1 MKIRY
6 LLLLLLA
13 VFSFRNSYAQEY
25 LPQVESRYYVSDSV
39 TIWKPKPL
47 RAAGEVIGT
56 NLAVWAFDRFIVNE
70 SWARINGKTIR
81 NNFRRGLMWDS
92 DQFTTN
98 LFSHPYHGGLYF
110 NTARSNGLNFWHSIP
125 YAAGGSLMW
134 EFFMET
140 EAPSPNDMLATTF
153 GGVALGEIT
162 FRLSDLFID
171 NRTSG
176 WERAGRELLAGIISP
191 MRAINRLITG
201 EAWKRRSYKG
211 RSYSN
216 VPVNFVVSLGPR
228 FLADEEKSRKGSS
241 SLHVDMA
248 LNYGNPFDDE
258 HYTPYEWFRF
268 KMGLDVIN
276 QPLISQVNAIGALW
290 GKNVWQRK
298 NRSLMMGVF
307 QHFDYYNSDINEK
320 NDRLVAP
327 YRISEAAAVGLG
339 TIYYKNPEPGK
350 KTMFFGELYANGVAL
365 GASLS
370 DYMKLGKRDYNLGS
384 GYSIKGG
391 VGWICNRRFAL
402 LLNLENY
409 HIFTW
414 KGYDPDLDW
423 STVDDP
429 NALNVQGDRSNA
441 RLTVASV
448 QLAYQFGKQWS
459 VILSNRFFN
468 RKTNYRYYDDV
479 DYSTYDLMLKVG
491 YRL

>member
-1 MKIRY
+1 
-6 LLLLLLA
+6 
-13 VFSFRNSYAQEY
+13 
-25 LPQVESRYYVSDSV
+25 
-39 TIWKPKPL
+39 
-47 RAAGEVIGT
+47 
-56 NLAVWAFDRFIVNE
+56 
-70 SWARINGKTIR
+70 
-81 NNFRRGLMWDS
+81 
-92 DQFTTN
+92 
-98 LFSHPYHGGLYF
+98 
-110 NTARSNGLNFWHSIP
+110 
-125 YAAGGSLMW
+125 
-134 EFFMET
+134 
-140 EAPSPNDMLATTF
+140 
-153 GGVALGEIT
+153 
-162 FRLSDLFID
+162 
-171 NRTSG
+171 
-176 WERAGRELLAGIISP
+176 
-191 MRAINRLITG
+191 
-201 EAWKRRSYKG
+201 
-211 RSYSN
+211 
-216 VPVNFVVSLGPR
+216 
-228 FLADEEKSRKGSS
+228 
-241 SLHVDMA
+241 
-248 LNYGNPFDDE
+248 
-258 HYTPYEWFRF
+258 
-268 KMGLDVIN
+268 MGLDVIN

-448 QLAYQFGKQWS
+448 QLAYQSGSSGVLFFPTVSLTGRRITDIMMTGLFHIRSDAESRVPVVTGTS
-459 VILSNRFFN
+459 VVFI
-468 RKTNYRYYDDV
+468 YPA
-479 DYSTYDLMLKVG
+479 
-491 YRL
+491 

>member
-110 NTARSNGLNFWHSIP
+110 NAARSNGLNFWQSIP

-201 EAWKRRSYKG
+201 KAWKRRSYKG

-216 VPVNFVVSLGPR
+216 VPVNFVVSFGPR
-228 FLADEEKSRKGSS
+228 FLAVEE
-241 SLHVDMA
+241 
-248 LNYGNPFDDE
+248 
-258 HYTPYEWFRF
+258 
-268 KMGLDVIN
+268 
-276 QPLISQVNAIGALW
+276 
-290 GKNVWQRK
+290 
-298 NRSLMMGVF
+298 
-307 QHFDYYNSDINEK
+307 
-320 NDRLVAP
+320 
-327 YRISEAAAVGLG
+327 
-339 TIYYKNPEPGK
+339 
-350 KTMFFGELYANGVAL
+350 
-365 GASLS
+365 
-370 DYMKLGKRDYNLGS
+370 
-384 GYSIKGG
+384 
-391 VGWICNRRFAL
+391 
-402 LLNLENY
+402 
-409 HIFTW
+409 
-414 KGYDPDLDW
+414 
-423 STVDDP
+423 
-429 NALNVQGDRSNA
+429 
-441 RLTVASV
+441 
-448 QLAYQFGKQWS
+448 
-459 VILSNRFFN
+459 
-468 RKTNYRYYDDV
+468 
-479 DYSTYDLMLKVG
+479 
-491 YRL
+491 